1 MNSRYLNKNQVK
13 GFLKTAD
20 ILLPGESDLPRFGQT
35 GFGDYLD
42 DILEEAPTNDIQDL
56 KMLFGIFCW
65 LPSFFI
71 KIILLLSE
79 KSDIGPGFWQKNMRL
94 INIGLKGIIFSLY
107 YSRLPDAQRN
117 GERIFESIGWNTK
130 IPGLEQQEKD
140 MSLENVMET
149 ARVAQEEIKKTT
161 TKQRVN
167 WIKELKAYILAHKSD
182 FVQRIHEETGKT
194 KTDILTSEIFA
205 TIDFLNYLE
214 KNAVKE
220 LKRKTVKTPIALM
233 GKKSN
238 VSLEPLGT
246 MLIIS
251 PWNYPFFQAVVPMAL
266 SLVCGNATIIKPSEH
281 TPMKGVFEDLLKRVG
296 ISSDWVQI
304 VYGDGEVGK
313 QLIDLRPDKIF
324 FTGSVSTGQKIMGQA
339 SQYLIPVELELG
351 GKDPMIVFKDVDLHR
366 ATSGALWGALTASG
380 QACTS
385 VEKVL
390 IQEEI
395 YEDFKNLLV
404 VKALKVKVGLGGE
417 TEFEIGPMT
426 TDFQVSVVKAHIE
439 DAIDKGAKLLTGKD
453 WDRKSKLIP
462 PLILDGVNE
471 TMLIYQEET
480 FGPVIPLIRFRD
492 EAQAV
497 FMANDSKYGLTA
509 SVWSKNMKLAY
520 RVADAL
526 KVGGVSINNV
536 MLTEGNPYLPF
547 GGVKNSGFG
556 RFKGKE
562 GFSSFSN
569 IKSIIANTDTNH
581 VEPHWYPF
589 TEKKYG
595 LFDKMT
601 DGLFGKGPFS
611 FLKFVIFGLKLEGH
625 ANKVS
630 K

>member
-149 ARVAQEEIKKTT
+149 ARVAQEEIKTTT

-313 QLIDLRPDKIF
+313 QL
-324 FTGSVSTGQKIMGQA
+324 
-339 SQYLIPVELELG
+339 
-351 GKDPMIVFKDVDLHR
+351 
-366 ATSGALWGALTASG
+366 
-380 QACTS
+380 
-385 VEKVL
+385 
-390 IQEEI
+390 
-395 YEDFKNLLV
+395 
-404 VKALKVKVGLGGE
+404 
-417 TEFEIGPMT
+417 
-426 TDFQVSVVKAHIE
+426 
-439 DAIDKGAKLLTGKD
+439 
-453 WDRKSKLIP
+453 
-462 PLILDGVNE
+462 
-471 TMLIYQEET
+471 
-480 FGPVIPLIRFRD
+480 
-492 EAQAV
+492 
-497 FMANDSKYGLTA
+497 
-509 SVWSKNMKLAY
+509 
-520 RVADAL
+520 
-526 KVGGVSINNV
+526 
-536 MLTEGNPYLPF
+536 
-547 GGVKNSGFG
+547 
-556 RFKGKE
+556 
-562 GFSSFSN
+562 
-569 IKSIIANTDTNH
+569 
-581 VEPHWYPF
+581 
-589 TEKKYG
+589 
-595 LFDKMT
+595 
-601 DGLFGKGPFS
+601 
-611 FLKFVIFGLKLEGH
+611 
-625 ANKVS
+625 
-630 K
+630 